1 MVDMAAGW
9 AGLFSEATIAE
20 AQTGAVAAIA
30 PVAAEELVLQ
40 VEGRAAPV
48 AAPLAL
54 VPALAPGAAERVARA
69 KALTL
74 VA

>member
-1 MVDMAAGW
+1 MVP
-9 AGLFSEATIAE
+9 
-20 AQTGAVAAIA
+20 VAAIDPA
-30 PVAAEELVLQ
+30 VEAVVLQ

-54 VPALAPGAAERVARA
+54 APVHARAAGERVARA